1 MELLASRPMNV
12 PSIGMFF
19 TLWLGAIKGDW
30 TVLVTRGDLNS
41 RQSLPRATSSLRGR
55 NFNTL
60 NVARRAI

>member
-41 RQSLPRATSSLRGR
+41 PRSLPRATSSLRGR
-55 NFNTL
+55 NL
-60 NVARRAI
+60 NALNIARRAI

>member
-1 MELLASRPMNV
+1 MNM

-19 TLWLGAIKGDW
+19 TLWRGAIKGDW

-41 RQSLPRATSSLRGR
+41 HQSLPHATSSLRGR
-55 NFNTL
+55 NFNAL

>member
-1 MELLASRPMNV
+1 MNV

-30 TVLVTRGDLNS
+30 TVLVTRDDLNS
-41 RQSLPRATSSLRGR
+41 PRSLPRATSSIHCR